1 MSYQNG
7 KEVLPES
14 LLAAIQ
20 KYIDGAYIY
29 IPRKEANRQP
39 WDADGQSRQI
49 TFARNQEIFRKYAAG
64 ISVKEIAKTYFL
76 SDKTVYGILT
86 KMKI

>member
-14 LLAAIQ
+14 LLVAIQ
-20 KYIDGAYIY
+20 KYVDGAYIY

-39 WDADGQSRQI
+39 WDANGQSRQI
-49 TFARNQEIFRKYAAG
+49 TFVRNQEIFKNYAAG
-64 ISVKEIAKTYFL
+64 ISVKELAKVYFL
-76 SDKTVYGILT
+76 SDKTVYGILA
-86 KMKI
+86 KMRI

>member
-7 KEVLPES
+7 KAVLPEH

-20 KYIDGAYIY
+20 KYVDGAYIY
-29 IPRKEANRQP
+29 IPRKEANRQS

-64 ISVKEIAKTYFL
+64 ISVKELAKAYFL
-76 SDKTVYGILT
+76 SDKTVYGILA
-86 KMKI
+86 KMRI